1 MRIQSTSEIPYEVYV
16 NPAIYDREMQELFQG
31 PVWHFLGFES
41 ALTQEHNYFTTEIAG
56 LPIVVVQDH
65 GTIRAFVNRC
75 IHRGSLLC
83 IAQTGRITEFSCVY
97 HGWTYDLTGQL
108 TGVAFERGI
117 QGQGGMPE
125 DFNKSEQHLRSLTV
139 ENYHGVIFA
148 SFDAQIPDF
157 ETYVGPDI
165 AAGIRRVLPRRPVLL
180 GRTSQLIHS
189 NWKIYVENNRDSY
202 HASILHSFFTTF
214 KLNRL
219 TQSGGIVINVAGG
232 SHISFSKRKQEV
244 DDATYDA
251 EQLRA
256 NKDDFGL
263 KDPRALRFI
272 DEFGDQISLQILTLF
287 PLTVFHQINNSLCVR
302 QVIPRG
308 VDQVEVVWWYYGF
321 EDDSAELQEARLMQI
336 NLVGPA
342 GYISMEDGA
351 VGGFVQRNS
360 SYAEGAVGLLKMGG
374 YDHLSSPSR
383 VTEAA
388 IRGFWKQ
395 YCDHLG
401 ETIV

>member
-1 MRIQSTSEIPYEVYV
+1 
-16 NPAIYDREMQELFQG
+16 
-31 PVWHFLGFES
+31 
-41 ALTQEHNYFTTEIAG
+41 
-56 LPIVVVQDH
+56 
-65 GTIRAFVNRC
+65 
-75 IHRGSLLC
+75 
-83 IAQTGRITEFSCVY
+83 
-97 HGWTYDLTGQL
+97 
-108 TGVAFERGI
+108 
-117 QGQGGMPE
+117 MPE

-165 AAGIRRVLPRRPVLL
+165 AAGIRRVLPSRPVLL

-219 TQSGGIVINVAGG
+219 TQSGGIVINAAGG

-360 SYAEGAVGLLKMGG
+360 SYAEGAVGLLKMWG

>member
-1 MRIQSTSEIPYEVYV
+1 MRIQSTSEIPYEVYASQAV
-16 NPAIYDREMQELFQG
+16 YDREMESLFQG

-41 ALTQEHNYFTTEIAG
+41 ALLGDQNYLTTEIAG
-56 LPIVVVQDH
+56 LPIVVVNDR
-65 GTIRAFVNRC
+65 GVVRAFVNRC
-75 IHRGSLLC
+75 VHRGSLLC
-83 IAQTGRITEFSCVY
+83 IAKTGHISEFSCVY

-125 DFNKSEQHLRSLTV
+125 DFEKSQQRLRALKV
-139 ENYHGVIFA
+139 EVYRGVIFG
-148 SFDAQIPDF
+148 SFDAETPDF
-157 ETYVGPDI
+157 ETYIGPEI
-165 AAGIRRVLPRRPVLL
+165 AAGLTRVLPSRPVLL

-219 TQSGGIVINVAGG
+219 TQSGGIVINASGG
-232 SHISFSKRKQEV
+232 SHISYSKRKQEV
-244 DDATYDA
+244 DDAAYNA
-251 EQLRA
+251 EQLRS

-263 KDPRALRFI
+263 RDPRALRFI
-272 DEFGDQISLQILTLF
+272 DEFQDQISLQILTLF
-287 PLTVFHQINNSLCVR
+287 PLVVFHQINNSLCVR
-302 QVIPRG
+302 QVVPRG
-308 VDQVEVVWWYYGF
+308 VDQVEVIWWYYGF
-321 EDDSAELQEARLMQI
+321 EDDSAELQEARLLQI

-342 GYISMEDGA
+342 GYVSMEDGA
-351 VGGFVQRNS
+351 VGEFVQRNTT
-360 SYAEGAVGLLKMGG
+360 YAEGASGILKMGG
-374 YDHLSSPSR
+374 YDHVSSPSR

-395 YCDHLG
+395 YQEILG
-401 ETIV
+401 EVVL